1 MLYISSVTPPPSSFS
16 LLLAVIRLRIPS
28 TKVLVSYNIH
38 SRSRL
43 FRYRSSAVERNEVLN
58 CLVVPN
64 TLPKHCQK
72 NKKETGIILMLKL
85 WPFTKCLRT
94 QVLFLWRNSW
104 LGAFIST
111 QYLKFR
117 IWLSVGSWVSLLSQV
132 WIVSNREP
140 PPPFRHW
147 YNLVGSKDKIF
158 QVIIVTI
165 VISSNTELLCT
176 SYVEWR

>member
-140 PPPFRHW
+140 PPPLSP
-147 YNLVGSKDKIF
+147 LV
-158 QVIIVTI
+158 
-165 VISSNTELLCT
+165 
-176 SYVEWR
+176 